1 VLLIFLIADVR
12 GYTSFTV
19 QGGDEAAA
27 RLAQR
32 FAEVAESVAGD
43 YGGQVIELRGDEAL
57 AVFSSARDALQTAVA
72 LQSVFGEGGSHGFPL
87 KVGIGL
93 DAGEA
98 IPVKGGYRG
107 GALNLAARLCS
118 LAQGGEV
125 LCSETVVGLARKTE
139 GLDFLDRGQVIPKGM
154 RDPVRVFQ
162 VVPEGTVPDEAS
174 TFTVF
179 TAPRPNLPVP
189 STPFIGREQEV
200 EAIEALLRR
209 QRVRMLTLTGP
220 GGIGKTRLAL
230 RVAEE
235 LRPDFTDGVVYVALA
250 PLTDP
255 HLVRSSIATSLGI
268 REVTNQSLLD
278 TVAEYLQE
286 RHLLLVL
293 DNFEHLLPAAP
304 LLSDLIS
311 RCPRLTL
318 LITSRAV
325 LHLGAEYEYPVAP
338 LPVPRLVDRADGQ
351 SLAENDAVSLFLE
364 RARAVKPGF
373 TLTMENAAPIVEIC
387 ARLDGLP
394 LAIELAAARV
404 RLFPPSSLLQR
415 LSRSLTLLT
424 GGARDAPVRQQTLR
438 NTIDWSYELL
448 TEEERQL
455 FIRLG
460 VFAGGWTYEAAE
472 AVCGADGELDV
483 LEGLT
488 SLAEKS
494 LVREEDV
501 QAGSFEDA
509 RFFML
514 DTIREY
520 ANEKLGAADG
530 AEAIRLRHAI
540 YFSDLGEQ
548 AAQGFKGPEQK
559 VWSDRMEMEL
569 DNIRAVLR
577 WSSHDGNPL
586 PGLRLAA
593 NLGMFWKDRAHLTEG
608 RQWLEALLS
617 RDTGTDKRARAH
629 ACDTL
634 GMTTRWQGD
643 FAQARVWME
652 ESLQLYRSV
661 GDWHSEAMVL
671 SHLGGLARTEGDLV
685 RATKVLE
692 EALKVCRESGN
703 LFYLSSALANLGE
716 VRMRYGDYE
725 QARRML
731 DEALVLREGFGDEL
745 SVAETYVVIGRVE
758 HLRGDLI
765 QAESW
770 FRKSLG
776 TLGAFG
782 AWISIVDSI
791 EGLAAVLADRGE
803 RTRAARL
810 WGAATS
816 VREASGLRP
825 LPPTREEEWLAAW
838 NQGRAVGREDAVA
851 YALRQSAQE

>member
-1 VLLIFLIADVR
+1 
-12 GYTSFTV
+12 
-19 QGGDEAAA
+19 
-27 RLAQR
+27 
-32 FAEVAESVAGD
+32 
-43 YGGQVIELRGDEAL
+43 
-57 AVFSSARDALQTAVA
+57 
-72 LQSVFGEGGSHGFPL
+72 
-87 KVGIGL
+87 
-93 DAGEA
+93 
-98 IPVKGGYRG
+98 
-107 GALNLAARLCS
+107 
-118 LAQGGEV
+118 
-125 LCSETVVGLARKTE
+125 
-139 GLDFLDRGQVIPKGM
+139 
-154 RDPVRVFQ
+154 
-162 VVPEGTVPDEAS
+162 
-174 TFTVF
+174 
-179 TAPRPNLPVP
+179 
-189 STPFIGREQEV
+189 
-200 EAIEALLRR
+200 
-209 QRVRMLTLTGP
+209 
-220 GGIGKTRLAL
+220 
-230 RVAEE
+230 
-235 LRPDFTDGVVYVALA
+235 
-250 PLTDP
+250 
-255 HLVRSSIATSLGI
+255 
-268 REVTNQSLLD
+268 
-278 TVAEYLQE
+278 
-286 RHLLLVL
+286 
-293 DNFEHLLPAAP
+293 
-304 LLSDLIS
+304 
-311 RCPRLTL
+311 
-318 LITSRAV
+318 
-325 LHLGAEYEYPVAP
+325 
-338 LPVPRLVDRADGQ
+338 
-351 SLAENDAVSLFLE
+351 
-364 RARAVKPGF
+364 
-373 TLTMENAAPIVEIC
+373 MENAAPIVEIC

-494 LVREEDV
+494 LVREEDA

-661 GDWHSEAMVL
+661 GDRHSEAMVL